1 VLDQPDL
8 AIAAQLAQ
16 FARDLH
22 DTDGGVDQAVTVV
35 LEFAAKTL
43 ACPFAGVAL
52 TRRAGR
58 VDLAGVTDPLI
69 ELLCRLS
76 LTGDGPLLEVSRGGK
91 AVVVDYTEL
100 DRPEGAADE
109 ALAAEEAGVRT
120 AVHLPLTVGT
130 GPVGALSL
138 FSPEPID
145 VSSRWFT
152 LAELIGQHSAIAI
165 AVARHSESMA
175 LAVEARKVV
184 GEAVGILM
192 QRFGIS
198 ADTAFQVLD
207 RHSQHTNT
215 KLRTVARYVR
225 EHRRLPDVPE

>member
-1 VLDQPDL
+1 MLDQADL

-35 LEFAAKTL
+35 LEFATKTL
-43 ACPFAGVAL
+43 ACSFAGL
-52 TRRAGR
+52 TITRRAGR
-58 VDLAGVTDPLI
+58 VQLAGVTDPLI

-76 LTGDGPLLEVSRGGK
+76 LTGDGPLLEVARGGK
-91 AVVVDYTEL
+91 AVVVDYEL

-109 ALAAEEAGVRT
+109 ALAAAEVGVRV
-120 AVHLPLTVGT
+120 AVHLPLAVGT
-130 GPVGALSL
+130 GSVGALSL
-138 FSPEPID
+138 FSAEPVD
-145 VSSRWFT
+145 LSSRWFA
-152 LAELIGQHSAIAI
+152 LAELIAQHAAIAI